1 MFDKLKELKKL
12 KDLHDAMSKEK
23 LENEKDG
30 IKIVMNGKM
39 EVESVT
45 LNPSLDKER
54 QEKALK
60 ELINDT
66 IRKIQM
72 SMAQK
77 MGGLKGLM

>member
-23 LENEKDG
+23 VENEREG
-30 IKIVMNGKM
+30 VKIVMNGKM

-45 LNPSLDKER
+45 LNPSLEKER
-54 QEKALK
+54 QERILK
-60 ELINDT
+60 DLYNDT
-66 IRKIQM
+66 TKKLQM

-77 MGGLKGLM
+77 MGGMKGLF